1 MILAIGNAGGNIV
14 EAIRRETKHAEMKK
28 TQYVFAD
35 CNEDDLRKREAA
47 GENIVLLDICSD
59 SFPVDVFKDAT
70 KLIIVVGLGG
80 QTGTKFVKLAAT
92 AAKDAGVEDIK
103 VVATIPFIFEG
114 EDKVQY
120 AVSAAQRL
128 SAIGGLKLSVFN
140 NDELMTK
147 YPDLNFFNAFET
159 ADKEIGDI
167 ISKLK

>member
-1 MILAIGNAGGNIV
+1 MLYVYILV
-14 EAIRRETKHAEMKK
+14 
-28 TQYVFAD
+28 
-35 CNEDDLRKREAA
+35 
-47 GENIVLLDICSD
+47 
-59 SFPVDVFKDAT
+59 
-70 KLIIVVGLGG
+70 VVGLGG